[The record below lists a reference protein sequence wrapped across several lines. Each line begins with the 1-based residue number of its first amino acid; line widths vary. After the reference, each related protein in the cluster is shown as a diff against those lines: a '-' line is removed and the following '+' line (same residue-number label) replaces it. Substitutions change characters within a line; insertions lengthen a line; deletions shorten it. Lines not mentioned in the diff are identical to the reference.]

1 MYFLSRANNIFC
13 VYFEFKLNRT
23 CGADPEIFY
32 RVGGVKRLFDF
43 AGGGGGLS
51 HFFIFINKL
60 NSARGVGGLGPPDP
74 LPGPFSRFAH
84 VEFGMISAFYQS
96 HEIVQK

>member
-1 MYFLSRANNIFC
+1 MGQMFIISCLISLDLLHFC
-13 VYFEFKLNRT
+13 VYFEFNLNRT

-51 HFFIFINKL
+51 HYFIFINEF
-60 NSARGVGGLGPPDP
+60 NSARGVGTP
-74 LPGPFSRFAH
+74 
-84 VEFGMISAFYQS
+84 
-96 HEIVQK
+96 

>member
-1 MYFLSRANNIFC
+1 MARIQKFF
-13 VYFEFKLNRT
+13 T
-23 CGADPEIFY
+23 GW
-32 RVGGVKRLFDF
+32 GGVKRLFDF

-74 LPGPFSRFAH
+74 LPGPLSRFAH

-96 HEIVQK
+96 HELV